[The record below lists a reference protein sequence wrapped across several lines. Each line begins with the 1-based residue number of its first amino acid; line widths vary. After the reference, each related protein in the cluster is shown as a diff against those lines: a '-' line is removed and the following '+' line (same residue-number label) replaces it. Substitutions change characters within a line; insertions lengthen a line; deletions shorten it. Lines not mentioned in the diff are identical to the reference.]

1 MDWDKSITVNKHTA
15 KLNDDGTLTLI
26 VAAKDPGYGN
36 WIDTTGHLT
45 GTALLRWVGTD
56 DHPVPTTKV
65 VKLTSH
71 EAARSVHASAR
82 APS

>member
-15 KLNDDGTLTLI
+15 KLNDDGTLTLV

-36 WIDTTGHLT
+36 WIDTTGHAT

-56 DHPVPTTKV
+56 DHPLPTTKV
-65 VKLTSH
+65 VKL
-71 EAARSVHASAR
+71 
-82 APS
+82 